1 MDWNIMNTIISSL
14 ARHRLA
20 KILVICVIA
29 ALPIGITVAPATAE
43 TAAAADHPWQS
54 DCDHNGPWQWQE
66 NRGNWEFNNCDNNN
80 GHWERHGD
88 RDNGNWMWQRDRD
101 DTPQQPPAFSF
112 FGSS

>member
-1 MDWNIMNTIISSL
+1 MNTIICAL

-20 KILVICVIA
+20 KILVVCVIA
-29 ALPIGITVAPATAE
+29 VLPIGITAAPAIAQ
-43 TAAAADHPWQS
+43 TAAAADRPWQS

-66 NRGNWEFNNCDNNN
+66 NRGNWGFNNCDNNN

-88 RDNGNWMWQRDRD
+88 RDNGNWMWHRDRD
-101 DTPQQPPAFSF
+101 DRQQQGPTFSF